1 MGKSSPP
8 PIDYTAAAAS
18 QGAANKE
25 TAIAQANLNNP
36 NMVTPYGT
44 STYTGPDDGSGRGT
58 LTQVLSPAEQAKLDA
73 SNAIQQQSL
82 GILSGDMPNIQSA
95 LSGPFGMA
103 GAPIQGYDPKYAIGT
118 TKTDANLGAGGPI
131 QSGLNFAGS
140 PGLVGTDPA
149 TRQAIANATYQQ
161 GAQYLDPQFAQE
173 QSDLTSKLAN
183 QGITPGSDAYNREML
198 NFQNQKQRAYSDL
211 TNSSILG
218 GNAAQAQL
226 AQTALANRGQ
236 ISGETQAS
244 GQFLNA
250 AQQQAVNELLSNLQA
265 NNAGVAQQA
274 NIAQNSTQLANAG
287 RAQAYQE
294 YANNRTMPINML
306 NALLSS
312 SQVNNPTFQPTQPTA
327 ITPAPILQGATLAGQ
342 QNAATSSANAAGTGQ
357 AMGLVGTLG
366 MAAAVF

>member
-1 MGKSSPP
+1 
-8 PIDYTAAAAS
+8 
-18 QGAANKE
+18 
-25 TAIAQANLNNP
+25 
-36 NMVTPYGT
+36 
-44 STYTGPDDGSGRGT
+44 
-58 LTQVLSPAEQAKLDA
+58 
-73 SNAIQQQSL
+73 
-82 GILSGDMPNIQSA
+82 
-95 LSGPFGMA
+95 
-103 GAPIQGYDPKYAIGT
+103 
-118 TKTDANLGAGGPI
+118 
-131 QSGLNFAGS
+131 
-140 PGLVGTDPA
+140 
-149 TRQAIANATYQQ
+149 
-161 GAQYLDPQFAQE
+161 
-173 QSDLTSKLAN
+173 
-183 QGITPGSDAYNREML
+183 ML